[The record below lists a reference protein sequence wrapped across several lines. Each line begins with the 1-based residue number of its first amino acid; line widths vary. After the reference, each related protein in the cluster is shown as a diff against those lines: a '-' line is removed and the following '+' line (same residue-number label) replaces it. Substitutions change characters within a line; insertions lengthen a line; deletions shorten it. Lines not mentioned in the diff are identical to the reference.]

1 MSATESQAAV
11 ARRNVEIIRTLFANM
26 KAGDIDGVL
35 GAMSDDTVVRVP
47 GRTPLSGNHHGN
59 EGVRDLFANL
69 AALTGGSIEIWVD
82 DVVADDRHGAVF
94 GRMKARRG
102 EMSIES
108 ETVVACTLN
117 EEGYLSEVWFLY
129 SDQRAYDEFFG

>member
-69 AALTGGSIEIWVD
+69 AALTG
-82 DVVADDRHGAVF
+82 DRHGAVF